1 MAELALTRPTWAQ
14 SWVGRLTEVR
24 PTRNRVLVVAGLAAA
39 VLAGQGASM
48 VRPPI
53 EDDVGLV
60 RLLPATY
67 WIGLVGLNVLFAIAL
82 DLRSDRER
90 PPSPKV
96 MLVLL
101 AALVSSLYGVAAF
114 STDYPRGEVPWRHV
128 GIADSLI
135 RTGSIDPTVDAY
147 FNWPG
152 FFAPLALTAQATGM
166 NPLTLAVWA
175 PMVNVG
181 LWLAA
186 LAVVTRS
193 LTTDRRRLWVTLW
206 VFALANWQDQDY
218 LSPQAFGMFLYLVVI
233 ALLLRELGATTDLKP
248 FSHGRSA
255 ASVRVW
261 WLSRVPLTQERR
273 RRVAALVICLVLVAV
288 IAASHQLT
296 PFMLIVAI
304 GVLAISGRI
313 WSPGLLLL
321 TMIIVGL
328 WLAFP
333 ASSYLAGHPPL
344 AQSGIGVA
352 ATANVA
358 DRVSGT
364 PGHLFVVQVRMG
376 LAAALWLLA
385 GIGFLLDRRAG
396 NRDLRPAM
404 LLAAPFIV
412 FPVQSYGG
420 EMLIRVSLFALPFT
434 AYLAAAALLPRHVSG
449 RRWRP
454 WPTVADGPL
463 QVTRL
468 ALVFSVIGVLMI
480 TGRYG
485 NARFDIFTENE
496 IVATQELYRLA
507 PPGAAIISAAHPTP
521 WRNQSYLEHRYRTVN
536 DLCKGVPDATAC
548 ATAVYAYARHGA
560 DGAMLLL
567 NRASRNSMI
576 MQGIVTPDSYRAFED
591 RITSEKGTHLVYTNP
606 DASIYRIDS
615 P

>member
-1 MAELALTRPTWAQ
+1 MAELALTPRTRAP
-14 SWVGRLTEVR
+14 SWVWRLAGVR
-24 PTRNRVLVVAGLAAA
+24 PTRNRILVIAGLAAA
-39 VLAGQGASM
+39 ALAGQGASM

-53 EDDVGLV
+53 EDDLGLV

-67 WIGLVGLNVLFAIAL
+67 WIGLVALNVLFVIAL
-82 DLRSDRER
+82 NLRSDRER
-90 PPSPKV
+90 PPSPMV
-96 MLVLL
+96 MLVLV

-152 FFAPLALTAQATGM
+152 FFAPLALTAQATGI

-175 PMVNVG
+175 PMVNIG

-186 LAVVTRS
+186 LAIVTRS

-206 VFALANWQDQDY
+206 VFALGNWQDQDY
-218 LSPQAFGMFLYLVVI
+218 LSPQAFGLFLYLAI
-233 ALLLRELGATTDLKP
+233 LALLLKDLGATTDLRP

-255 ASVRVW
+255 ASVRAW
-261 WLSRVPLTQERR
+261 WLSRVPLTHDRR
-273 RRVAALVICLVLVAV
+273 RRVAALVTCLVLVAV

-296 PFMLIVAI
+296 PFMLIVAV

-321 TMIIVGL
+321 AVIIVSL

-352 ATANVA
+352 TSANVA

-376 LAAALWLLA
+376 LAVALWLLA

-396 NRDLRPAM
+396 HRDLRPAM

-412 FPVQSYGG
+412 YPVQSYGG

-434 AYLAAAALLPRHVSG
+434 AYLAAGALLPREVG
-449 RRWRP
+449 RRRWVP
-454 WPTVADGPL
+454 WPPRADEPL
-463 QVTRL
+463 RL
-468 ALVFSVIGVLMI
+468 ARLTVVFSVIGVLMI

-521 WRNQSYLEHRYRTVN
+521 WRNQSYLEHRYRTMN
-536 DLCKGVPDATAC
+536 DLCERVPDATAC
-548 ATAVYAYARHGA
+548 ATAVHAYARHGT

-567 NRASRNSMI
+567 NRASRNAMI
-576 MQGIVTPDSYRAFED
+576 MQGIMTPDSYRAFEEK
-591 RITSEKGTHLVYTNP
+591 ITSMKGTHLLYANP
-606 DASIYRIDS
+606 DAAIYRID
-615 P
+615 PP